1 MNILRQA
8 MITAN
13 RFARGVGRRL
23 LLLRPKRS
31 PLVRFTGLLRRT
43 NVRQES
49 LSRPAP
55 ARPSLRGRWK
65 LTDYARSKIH
75 ARPATRLNYGLY
87 LPRFVDASPA
97 PLVVML
103 HGCQQ
108 TAKEF
113 AQGTRMNF
121 LAEQE
126 GFAVLYPQQS
136 ESANAYRCW
145 NWYEEL
151 AQTGA
156 GEAALIVATI
166 AQVSA
171 QHRIDP
177 SRVYVVGLSAGA
189 SMAMILAINYPHLIA
204 AVGLHSGVVF
214 GAANTPMA
222 GLGFMRHGSLEAP
235 ENAVHSAIGG
245 SSVLGMPAVLIHG
258 DRDHVVHPVN
268 LEQLVTQFKVLNP
281 SIANSTPALSSVSHV
296 APDGQHNTLQRQDYL
311 ADEKSIVRVYRIPD
325 LEHAW
330 SGGDGTSPF
339 HSGEG
344 PEASELMWEFLEQ
357 HRRRAD
363 VDQSQDGERRS
374 PKPVAAA
381 TSEEHDSAI
390 V

>member
-1 MNILRQA
+1 MNILKRVT
-8 MITAN
+8 ISAN

-31 PLVRFTGLLRRT
+31 PLRRFPGLLRRT
-43 NVRQES
+43 SIGQES
-49 LSRPAP
+49 LSRPVL

-65 LTDYARSKIH
+65 LTNYAQSKIQ

-87 LPRFVDASPA
+87 LPHFVDASPV

-113 AQGTRMNF
+113 AQGTRMNI
-121 LAEQE
+121 LADQE

-136 ESANAYRCW
+136 KSANTYRCW

-151 AQTGA
+151 AQAGA

-189 SMAMILAINYPHLIA
+189 SMAMILAIHYPHLIA

-222 GLGFMRHGSLEAP
+222 GLGFMRRGSLEAP
-235 ENAVHSAIGG
+235 ENAVQSAIGG

-281 SIANSTPALSSVSHV
+281 SISNSMPALSSVSHV
-296 APDGQHNTLQRQDYL
+296 APDGQHDILQRHDYL

-344 PEASELMWEFLEQ
+344 PDASELMWEFLEK

-363 VDQSQDGERRS
+363 VDQSQDGERRQ

>member
-1 MNILRQA
+1 MNILKQVTIR
-8 MITAN
+8 AN
-13 RFARGVGRRL
+13 RFASGVGRRL
-23 LLLRPKRS
+23 LLLRPNGL
-31 PLVRFTGLLRRT
+31 PVRGFTGLLRRT
-43 NVRQES
+43 SVRQQS
-49 LSRPAP
+49 PSRLGSG
-55 ARPSLRGRWK
+55 RPSLRGRWK
-65 LTDYARSKIH
+65 LTDYARSKTH

-87 LPRFVDASPA
+87 LPPDASPV

-108 TAKEF
+108 TATEF
-113 AQGTRMNF
+113 AQGTRMNV
-121 LAEQE
+121 LADQE

-136 ESANAYRCW
+136 ERANANRCW
-145 NWYEEL
+145 NWYGEL

-177 SRVYVVGLSAGA
+177 SRIYVVGLSAGA
-189 SMAMILAINYPHLIA
+189 SMAMILAIHYPHLIA

-214 GAANTPMA
+214 GAADTPIA
-222 GLGFMRHGSLEAP
+222 GLGFMRHGSLGAP
-235 ENAVHSAIGG
+235 ENAIHSAIGG

-281 SIANSTPALSSVSHV
+281 SIANSTPALSSASYV
-296 APDGQHNTLQRQDYL
+296 ATDGQRVEIFQRRDYL
-311 ADEKSIVRVYRIPD
+311 ADEKSIVRVYKILD
-325 LEHAW
+325 LDHAW
-330 SGGDGTSPF
+330 SGGDGTAPF

-344 PEASELMWEFLEQ
+344 PDASELMWEFLEQ

-363 VDQSQDGERRS
+363 GDQSQGGESRSREPIAAASGER
-374 PKPVAAA
+374 
-381 TSEEHDSAI
+381 HSAM

>member
-1 MNILRQA
+1 MKILKQA
-8 MITAN
+8 TIIAN
-13 RFARGVGRRL
+13 RLARRLGRRL

-31 PLVRFTGLLRRT
+31 PLGRFHDLLRRT
-43 NVRQES
+43 SARHQS
-49 LSRPAP
+49 PSRVVST
-55 ARPSLRGRWK
+55 RPSLRRRWK
-65 LTDYARSKIH
+65 LTDYARSKTH

-87 LPRFVDASPA
+87 LPPVVDASPV

-113 AQGTRMNF
+113 AQGTRMNV
-121 LAEQE
+121 LADQE

-151 AQTGA
+151 AQAGS

-189 SMAMILAINYPHLIA
+189 SMAMILAIHYPHLIA

-222 GLGFMRHGSLEAP
+222 GLGFMRRGSLGAP

-281 SIANSTPALSSVSHV
+281 SIANSTPALSSASHV
-296 APDGQHNTLQRQDYL
+296 APEGRHVEIPRQDYL
-311 ADEKSIVRVYRIPD
+311 AGKESIVRVYKIPD

-330 SGGDGTSPF
+330 SGGDGTAPF

-344 PEASELMWEFLEQ
+344 PDASELMWEFLEQ
-357 HRRRAD
+357 HQRRANG
-363 VDQSQDGERRS
+363 DQSQDGEKRS
-374 PKPVAAA
+374 HEPIAAA
-381 TSEEHDSAI
+381 ASEERHSAM